1 VLEAHAAELLPVMD
15 KPGTTL
21 AAEWQDGDSEVMIY
35 IIPAGTNSSSK
46 LDGLRLPFPDAT
58 ND

>member
-1 VLEAHAAELLPVMD
+1 MG

-35 IIPAGTNSSSK
+35 IIPAGANLSSE
-46 LDGLRLPFPDAT
+46 LDVLRLPFPDAT
-58 ND
+58 DD